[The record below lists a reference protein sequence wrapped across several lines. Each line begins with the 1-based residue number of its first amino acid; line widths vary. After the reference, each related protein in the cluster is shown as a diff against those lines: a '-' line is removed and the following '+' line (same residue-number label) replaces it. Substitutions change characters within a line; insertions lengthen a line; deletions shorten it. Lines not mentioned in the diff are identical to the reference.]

1 MGIRAEDA
9 VDSIGEFRISGDES
23 QTNATG
29 GQRFDHARQSAV
41 FSTPN
46 LEAELDRCAGTQV
59 DPCSEGDK
67 TADFTYVP
75 NLATKELARS
85 IGYAFG
91 ESGAA
96 DSGSA
101 STIWA

>member
-23 QTNATG
+23 KANAAG
-29 GQRFDHARQSAV
+29 GQRFDHACQSAV

-46 LEAELDRCAGTQV
+46 SEAKLDSGAGTQV
-59 DPCSEGDK
+59 HPRSEGNE
-67 TADFTYVP
+67 TAGFTHVA
-75 NLATKELARS
+75 NLATKEPARS
-85 IGYAFG
+85 IGDAFG

-96 DSGSA
+96 NSGSA